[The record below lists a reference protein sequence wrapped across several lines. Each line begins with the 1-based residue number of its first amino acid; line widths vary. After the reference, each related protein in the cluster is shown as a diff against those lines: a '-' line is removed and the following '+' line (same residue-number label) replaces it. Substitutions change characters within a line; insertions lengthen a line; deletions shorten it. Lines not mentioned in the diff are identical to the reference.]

1 MTYGAIVVPILH
13 EFKAEQVHN
22 IVNHSD
28 ARLLFAGDMVWPTLD
43 AEAMPQLEG
52 IIHIPD
58 FMLLVSRKEELTE
71 ARERLNEFYGSAIP
85 NFSAPS
91 TLTIALPPT
100 AKHWP

>member
-28 ARLLFAGDMVWPTLD
+28 ARLLLPRHGLAYARCRSHAPNS
-43 AEAMPQLEG
+43 EG

-71 ARERLNEFYGSAIP
+71 AASA
-85 NFSAPS
+85 
-91 TLTIALPPT
+91 
-100 AKHWP
+100 